1 MSLANSMRQ
10 KISAVRW
17 RRFGYLLLVALLAA
31 IASAVLF
38 KPAKTNGIY
47 LRELIENHTLE
58 KTAARFVAQ
67 LRSSPET
74 RDYTGSDWRRIEEG
88 LTACLVKQAGE
99 YATSNDPYL
108 SVRANMETPTV
119 LANRFLEVCGPLE

>member
-1 MSLANSMRQ
+1 MRQ

-17 RRFGYLLLVALLAA
+17 RRFGYLLLVAFLAA

-38 KPAKTNGIY
+38 KPAKTNGSY
-47 LRELIENHTLE
+47 LREIIENHTFE
-58 KTAARFVAQ
+58 KTAAGLVTQ
-67 LRSSPET
+67 LRSLPET
-74 RDYTGSDWRRIEEG
+74 KDYTDSDWRRIEEG

-108 SVRANMETPTV
+108 SLRANMETPTV
-119 LANRFLEVCGPLE
+119 LANRFLEVCGALE